1 MRVFCFGDIHI
12 GPSRYQFV
20 RDQEEKLAEWVFS
33 AVRDF
38 GCKRVVFLGD
48 CFKERWHEGRDKDK
62 VWCLFRDIA
71 KVVDVVV
78 IAGNHDYYDR
88 KCDESG
94 LIVLKGLS
102 GVCVVDDRVY
112 VYESLDGRDVAYVP
126 WRWTVRREERMRLAG
141 DVVFGHFELAEAVNW
156 KDENQVTMDEFS
168 YARKVISGHLHFRKE
183 IGKVIY
189 PGVPFQR
196 SFADASE
203 TGGVVVD
210 LRTLEHIWVD
220 GYGVKFVQ
228 VEKAEDF
235 DRLDVQKCYVQVKKR
250 ELVEE
255 AKRHGVFG
263 LEYVPEGVMT
273 YDEERLRS
281 WEDDVARM
289 DLWQLLEEYA
299 KRVLKVGDREL
310 EWLRDRCKERGV

>member
-20 RDQEEKLAEWVFS
+20 RDQEEKLAEWVLS

-38 GCKRVVFLGD
+38 GCGRAVFLGD

-71 KVVDVVV
+71 KVVDVVI

-102 GVCVVDDRVY
+102 GVCVVDDRACA
-112 VYESLDGRDVAYVP
+112 YESLDGRDVVYVP
-126 WRWTVRREERMRLAG
+126 WRWTIREEERKRLAG
-141 DVVFGHFELAEAVNW
+141 DVVFGHFELVDAVNW
-156 KDENQVTMDEFS
+156 ISEEQITMEEFR
-168 YARKVISGHLHFRKE
+168 YVNKVVSGHLHFRKE

-189 PGVPFQR
+189 SGVPFQR
-196 SFADASE
+196 GFADASE
-203 TGGVVVD
+203 TGGVVID
-210 LRTLEHIWVD
+210 LRTLEHILVD
-220 GYGVKFVQ
+220 GYGIKFVQ
-228 VEKAEDF
+228 VEKSEDL
-235 DRLDVQKCYVQVKKR
+235 DKLDVQKCYVQVRKR
-250 ELVEE
+250 ELAQE
-255 AKRHGVFG
+255 AQRRGAVGV
-263 LEYVPEGVMT
+263 EYVPEGIIT
-273 YDEERLRS
+273 YDEEKLRS
-281 WEDDVARM
+281 WEDEVVRM

-299 KRVLKVGDREL
+299 KKVLKVGDREL
-310 EWLRDRCKERGV
+310 EWLRGRCEKV